1 MKRDPM
7 KSIGQDFMNVIG
19 KTATI
24 AAVIGL
30 LVVVPA
36 AVEAKSA
43 GDILVRV
50 RGLVFMPDVDGTTD
64 AIGGSVEADNTFI
77 PEVDFSYFITDNI
90 ALELIAAVTHHDMS
104 LDNSDSGD
112 LDLGDVWLLPPT
124 LTLQYHFM
132 PKAKFSP
139 YIGAGLNW
147 TLFFNRDKSTDIT
160 AINYTNSFGPAFQV
174 GLDMAVTDRWS
185 INIDVKK
192 VFVQTD
198 VKVNGTINADVDLDP
213 WIVGFGFGYTF

>member
-1 MKRDPM
+1 M
-7 KSIGQDFMNVIG
+7 SVIG

-36 AVEAKSA
+36 TVEAKSA
-43 GDILVRV
+43 GDILVRF
-50 RGLVFMPDVDGTTD
+50 RGLAFMPDVDGTTD
-64 AIGGSVEADNTFI
+64 ALGGSVEADNTFI

-104 LDNSDSGD
+104 LENPD

-124 LTLQYHFM
+124 LTVQYHFM
-132 PKAKFSP
+132 PKKKFSP
-139 YIGAGLNW
+139 YIGVGVNW

-160 AINYTNSFGPAFQV
+160 AINYTNSFGPAFQA

-185 INIDVKK
+185 LNIDVKK

-213 WIVGFGFGYTF
+213 WIVGFGFGYRF